1 MTNPS
6 DAANRQNGGDGMADF
21 DYIIV
26 GAGSA
31 GCVLANR
38 LSADPKT
45 RVMLLEAGG
54 KDNSI
59 FIQAPGGLLPIMHR
73 GWFQWMHVSIPQK
86 HADGRQMYTPRG
98 KVLGGSS
105 SINGMVYDRGSRSDY
120 DGWRQLGNEG
130 WSYDELLPYF
140 RKLEDFQGG
149 EDAYHGVGGPVHVG
163 RPGIRHPLAK
173 AFAEAAQAAGLP
185 FNDDT
190 NGSLREGV
198 GPVDVTASAG
208 RRFSASQAY
217 LKPIRNRANLK
228 VVTGA
233 HVRRV
238 IIEDKRAVGV
248 EFDLAGRSNTVRARR
263 EIIISAGA
271 IHSPKI
277 LLLSGVGDGRHLSD
291 VGVPVVHDLPGVGQ
305 NYRDH
310 VAIAVKQA
318 CTKPISMFNFF
329 HPLVAS
335 KAVFDF
341 AVFRK
346 GPLASPPAEVSAYM
360 RTVPGSAE
368 PDIKIHFAMALYEA
382 MGRKLIMQH
391 GYFAHIDL
399 LRPESYGEIKLS
411 GPTSEAPLSID
422 PNILA
427 TANDMAMGR
436 AAIRAVRQ
444 IFAQEPFE
452 PVRGVELA
460 PGADVQS
467 DSELDA
473 YLRATATSDI
483 HSVGTCRMGHDRLA
497 VVDPQLR
504 VHGIEDL
511 RVADASVM
519 PRVPSGNTNVPTMMV
534 AEKAADM
541 IIRG

>member
-1 MTNPS
+1 M
-6 DAANRQNGGDGMADF
+6 GMADF
-21 DYIIV
+21 DFIII

-45 RVMLLEAGG
+45 RVMLIEAGG
-54 KDNSI
+54 KDNSV

-73 GWFQWMHVSIPQK
+73 GWFQWMHVSVPQK

-105 SINGMVYDRGSRSDY
+105 SINGMVYDRGTRSDY

-130 WSYDELLPYF
+130 WSYEEVLPYF
-140 RKLEDFQGG
+140 RKLENYQRG

-185 FNDDT
+185 YNDDT
-190 NGSLREGV
+190 NGATREGV
-198 GPVDVTASAG
+198 GPADVTASAG
-208 RRFSASQAY
+208 RRFSAARAY
-217 LKPIRNRANLK
+217 LKPIRNRPNLK
-228 VVTGA
+228 IVTEA

-238 IIEDKRAVGV
+238 MIEGKRAVGV
-248 EFDLAGRSNTVRARR
+248 EYDRAGRTETVRAIR
-263 EIIISAGA
+263 EVIVSAGA
-271 IHSPKI
+271 IHSPQI
-277 LLLSGVGDGRHLSD
+277 LLLSGIGDGRHLKD

-310 VAIAVKQA
+310 VAISVKQA
-318 CTKPISMFNFF
+318 CTQPISMFNFF

-341 AVFRK
+341 VLFRK
-346 GPLASPPAEVSAYM
+346 GPLARPPAEVSAYV
-360 RTVPGSAE
+360 RTMPGSEE

-399 LRPESYGEIKLS
+399 LRPESFGEIKLT
-411 GPTSEAPLSID
+411 GPKADAPLSID

-427 TANDMAMGR
+427 TPNDMAMGR
-436 AAIRAVRQ
+436 AAIRAVRE
-444 IFAQEPFE
+444 IFAQAPFD
-452 PVRGVELA
+452 PVRGEELA
-460 PGADVQS
+460 PGAAVQT
-467 DSELDA
+467 DEALDT

-483 HSVGTCRMGHDRLA
+483 HAVGTCRMGHDPLA

-504 VHGIEDL
+504 VHGIAGL
-511 RVADASVM
+511 RVVDASVM
-519 PRVPSGNTNVPTMMV
+519 PRVPGGNTNVPTMMV

-541 IIRG
+541 ILRG